1 MGVVAITLFVM
12 PVIYHHIQ
20 YPYRDLEKFKVRS
33 HRFMMFGLIP
43 AGVTCNTILGFG
55 DRFAFT
61 VGRGIAFGLAA
72 IPFLLV
78 YILFKKRK

>member
-1 MGVVAITLFVM
+1 
-12 PVIYHHIQ
+12 
-20 YPYRDLEKFKVRS
+20 
-33 HRFMMFGLIP
+33 MFGLIP

-55 DRFAFT
+55 DRFEFT

-78 YILFKKRK
+78 YILSRRENNDLFFSW